1 MAGIQISNGVANL
14 IKGITRELKNAN
26 ELKEA
31 ELRLKYGTARYN
43 DIMNKMWR
51 EKLGYK
57 DE

>member
-1 MAGIQISNGVANL
+1 MAGIQISNGTANL
-14 IKGITRELKNAN
+14 IKGITQELKNAN

-31 ELRLKYGTARYN
+31 ELRLKYGDARYN

>member
-1 MAGIQISNGVANL
+1 MAGIQISNGTANL
-14 IKGITRELKNAN
+14 IKGITQELKNAN

-31 ELRLKYGTARYN
+31 ELRLKYGDARYN
-43 DIMNKMWR
+43 DIMNKMWQ